1 MILSA
6 RDLADGE
13 ILQADICIVG
23 AGAAGISMAL
33 ELIESK
39 LDVLLLESG
48 GFDFDAQTQAL
59 YEGSVA
65 DERMHSL
72 PVRFRQRQFGGST
85 TIWGGRCMPLDPIDF
100 ERRNYVPYSGWP
112 ISLNDLAPFY
122 PKANRI
128 CEAGE
133 FVYTA
138 STAFSRPIPPMIEG
152 FKSENFTDEALERFS
167 CPTNFGVRYAHKL
180 KAARNIRVVL
190 HANVTSICLDE
201 SADRVDA
208 VRVQTLSGRKFL
220 AKAQN
225 FALATGG
232 LEVPRLLLASRDR
245 QPNGI
250 GNKHGVVGRYYMCHL
265 AGTIG
270 ALRFKGPTSSIHH
283 GYDISDE
290 GVYCRRRLALLPAVQ
305 RSLQLG
311 NFIVRLHHP
320 RILDPAHKS
329 SILSLLL
336 VARIFVPYE
345 YAKRLYDVEKISLSQ
360 WFQHF
365 GNIVARPFDAFSF
378 AWHML
383 RDRKL
388 ADRKFPSI
396 IIRSR
401 ANLYSLD
408 FHAEQHP
415 NPESRVTLAGG
426 SDIFDVPR
434 LKIDWR
440 YTKADVETVR
450 SALALLASDLR
461 RSGVGHLAYNPDFVE
476 IEMTRYGAYD
486 GHHIGTARMGVD
498 PRYSVVDSNCRVHDV
513 QNLFI
518 ASSAVFPTSGQANPT
533 LTIVALALRL
543 AAHLRLSTAT
553 HIRAASIPPP
563 SPSLTVESRELQ

>member
-6 RDLADGE
+6 QDLADGE

-23 AGAAGISMAL
+23 AGAAGIAMAL
-33 ELIESK
+33 ELIDSK

-59 YEGSVA
+59 YEGSVT

-85 TIWGGRCMPLDPIDF
+85 TIWGGRCMPLDAIDF
-100 ERRNYVPYSGWP
+100 ERRDYVPHSGWP
-112 ISLNDLAPFY
+112 ISLDDLTPFY

-133 FVYTA
+133 FAYTA
-138 STAFSRPIPPMIEG
+138 STAFSRPIRPMIEG

-167 CPTNFGVRYAHKL
+167 CPTDFGARYRHRL
-180 KAARNIRVVL
+180 KAARNVRVVL
-190 HANVTSICLDE
+190 NANVTSIRLNE
-201 SADRVDA
+201 AGDRVDA
-208 VRVQTLSGRKFL
+208 LRVQTLSGRTFL
-220 AKAQN
+220 AKAQD
-225 FALATGG
+225 FVLATGG

-245 QPNGI
+245 QPHGI
-250 GNKHGVVGRYYMCHL
+250 GNTHGVVGRYYMCHL

-270 ALRFKGPTSSIHH
+270 TLRFNCPASSIHH
-283 GYDISDE
+283 GYDISNE
-290 GVYCRRRLALLPAVQ
+290 GIYCRRRLALLPAMQ
-305 RSLQLG
+305 RSLRLG

-320 RILDPAHKS
+320 RILDPAHKNAV
-329 SILSLLL
+329 LSLLL
-336 VARIFVPYE
+336 LARIFVPYE
-345 YAKRLYDVEKISLSQ
+345 YAKRLYGPEKMSFLQ
-360 WFQHF
+360 WLQHL
-365 GNIVARPFDAFSF
+365 GNIAAQPFDAFSF

-396 IIRSR
+396 IIRSS

-408 FHAEQHP
+408 FHSEQQPNAE
-415 NPESRVTLAGG
+415 SIVSLGSG
-426 SDIFDVPR
+426 SDVFGVPR
-434 LKIDWR
+434 LNIDWR
-440 YTKADVETVR
+440 YTKGDLDTVR
-450 SALALLASDLR
+450 GALVLLASDLKR
-461 RSGVGHLAYNPDFVE
+461 TGVGELAYDQDSVE
-476 IEMTRYGAYD
+476 MEMTRYGAYD

-498 PRYSVVDSNCRVHDV
+498 PRSSVVDANCQVHGL

-518 ASSAVFPTSGQANPT
+518 ASAAVFSTSGQANPT

-543 AAHLRLSTAT
+543 AAHLKLK
-553 HIRAASIPPP
+553 AASLTQDATMP
-563 SPSLTVESRELQ
+563 SPSNSLVVGA